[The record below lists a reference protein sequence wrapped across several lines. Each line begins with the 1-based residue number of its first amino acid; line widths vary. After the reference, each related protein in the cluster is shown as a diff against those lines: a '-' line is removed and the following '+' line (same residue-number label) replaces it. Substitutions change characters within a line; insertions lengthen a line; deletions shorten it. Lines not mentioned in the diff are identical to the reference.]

1 MKNVDERRKLR
12 IVFFAI
18 ILTLTV
24 LNMIWGFKD
33 KFNAYLV
40 VEIVAFAVLL
50 AIFVR
55 ICFKKVT
62 KLEMVIYYIVAIIC
76 FALIVFTSMMSGFTS
91 MEKYDKADDI
101 VSVGLTSL
109 IRFLLVGLPSAFVVL
124 ILCIIGLVMA
134 LRKPKEKQSNS

>member
-1 MKNVDERRKLR
+1 MKNIDERRKLR

-55 ICFKKVT
+55 ICFKNVS
-62 KLEMVIYYIVAIIC
+62 KLEMVIYYIIAIIC